1 MNLFERLKN
10 IPAGQKY
17 RYTLIVL
24 SALLLLAPFTLIPS
38 LFGNPDLCGP
48 LCMRRFYLY
57 FPGMT
62 WDDLWN
68 QISVAAIGAG
78 FMLFILVTTFFFGR
92 IWCSYICPMGG
103 VPELASRLTG
113 ERWKLEYRWLPQVPI
128 RYGYFLTFVFLMPML
143 GVSACTLCNFIT
155 VPRIFQAFS
164 GDWRGVAFLATTV
177 GMVNLGLVLL
187 LGVFANKGR
196 AYCSF
201 LCPIGAI
208 DALVNR
214 LGSHFRFTRRIRVE
228 RNRCT
233 GCNEC
238 ARKCMCGAITMVDK
252 IAVVDQLSCMSCHE
266 CADVCDWG
274 AIDWLTV
281 PPEIKH
287 KRKKKD
293 VEFHPLPEWIA
304 LHKPRKGFVTTRR
317 VLLLVLVL
325 LVGLLLWTRTAGAA
339 MKQNDPDG
347 CLVCHALPG
356 FQFVDDRGVRR
367 DLTLD
372 REHYGASLHG
382 NVPCS
387 DCHASI
393 RSFPHEEDKGVDCAA
408 ECHIEEPS
416 EGSTYTHKEVV
427 EEMEDSVHGKGRH
440 KGLTGGNRLEESEKD
455 ASPSCRLCHS
465 NTGYI
470 SEVQMPRFRELFAHS
485 DEACGNCHKDDVWRE
500 RFTGHILR
508 RLLGGRWTKAEGNAM
523 CAKCHADRA
532 RMKKVKREAGR
543 NPPEP
548 ADARFILANA
558 SYDLTLHGRLIAAGR
573 DAGAACLDCHAPG
586 GLHHRIQEDEKPGA
600 STHEDEL
607 GKTCAARGCHG
618 FAANAMDEG
627 FLHTDMHDMDLVPVL
642 LEQDLEDSGSPLPPA
657 FDTESAW
664 SRALLVLALL
674 TGIMLLVWLLGNLF
688 GKPVKGKVY
697 SALGGDIFRQ
707 RMLEMPS
714 RKGKRKPAS
723 GKGRKTK

>member
-1 MNLFERLKN
+1 MRIFRKLQR
-10 IPAGQKY
+10 IPAGQRY
-17 RYTLIVL
+17 RYLLILL

-38 LFGNPDLCGP
+38 LFSNPDLCGP

-57 FPGMT
+57 FPGMS
-62 WDDLWN
+62 WDDLLN
-68 QISVAAIGAG
+68 QISVAAVGAA
-78 FMLFILVTTFFFGR
+78 FLLLILVTTFFFGR
-92 IWCSYICPMGG
+92 IWCAYLCPMGG
-103 VPELASRLTG
+103 LPELASRLTG

-128 RYGYFLTFVFLMPML
+128 RYGYFLTFVLLMPML

-155 VPRIFQAFS
+155 VPRIFQAAS
-164 GDWRGVAFLATTV
+164 GDWRGVAFLVTTV

-287 KRKKKD
+287 RRRKKD

-304 LHKPRKGFVTTRR
+304 LHKPRRGFITTRR
-317 VLLLVLVL
+317 VLLLAL
-325 LVGLLLWTRTAGAA
+325 LLAAMLLLWTRGAGAA
-339 MKQNDPDG
+339 IKQNDPDG

-356 FQFVDDRGVRR
+356 FGFVDGKGVRR
-367 DLTLD
+367 DLSID
-372 REHYGASLHG
+372 RGHYDASLHG

-387 DCHASI
+387 DCHAGI
-393 RSFPHEEDKGVDCAA
+393 RQFPHEEDKGVDCAA

-416 EGSTYTHKEVV
+416 EGSAYTHKEVV
-427 EEMEDSVHGKGRH
+427 EEMEDSVHRKGRS
-440 KGLTGGNRLEESEKD
+440 KGLTGGNRLEESETD
-455 ASPSCRLCHS
+455 AHPSCRLCHS

-485 DEACGNCHKDDVWRE
+485 DEACGNCHKDDVWRQ

-523 CAKCHADRA
+523 CNRCHADRR
-532 RMKKVKREAGR
+532 RMEKVEREAGR
-543 NPPEP
+543 KPPEP
-548 ADARFILANA
+548 ADPRFVLASA
-558 SYDLTLHGRLIAAGR
+558 SYELTLHGRLIAAGR
-573 DAGAACLDCHAPG
+573 EVGAACLDCHAPS
-586 GLHHRIQEDEKPGA
+586 GLHHGIQEDERPGA
-600 STHEDEL
+600 ATHPDRL
-607 GKTCAARGCHG
+607 GKTCAAAGCHG
-618 FAANAMDEG
+618 FAATGRSEG
-627 FLHTDMHDMDLVPVL
+627 FVHTDMHDMDLAPVAL
-642 LEQDLEDSGSPLPPA
+642 QGGSPAGGTLPA
-657 FDTESAW
+657 GFDTQSVW
-664 SRALLVLALL
+664 SRVLLVLAIL
-674 TGIMLLVWLLGNLF
+674 TGIMLLVWLLGGLF

-697 SALGGDIFRQ
+697 SALGGDVFRR
-707 RMLEMPS
+707 RMLEMPG
-714 RKGKRKPAS
+714 R
-723 GKGRKTK
+723 KGRKKTGARNGRKTE

>member
-1 MNLFERLKN
+1 MKLFQRLRN
-10 IPAGQKY
+10 IPPGQKY
-17 RYTLIVL
+17 RYTLIVV
-24 SALLLLAPFTLIPS
+24 ATLLLLAPFTLIPS
-38 LFGNPDLCGP
+38 LFSNPDLCGP
-48 LCMRRFYLY
+48 LCMRRFYLF

-62 WDDLWN
+62 WDDAVN
-68 QISVAAIGAG
+68 QISVASIGAA
-78 FMLFILVTTFFFGR
+78 FLLIILVTTFFFGR
-92 IWCSYICPMGG
+92 IWCAYICPMGG

-164 GDWRGVAFLATTV
+164 GDWRGIAFLVTTV

-214 LGSHFRFTRRIRVE
+214 LGSYFRFTRRIRVE

-281 PPEIKH
+281 PPEIRH
-287 KRKKKD
+287 KRKKKN

-304 LHKPRKGFVTTRR
+304 LHKPRKGVMTIRHLLLALLI
-317 VLLLVLVL
+317 VLLS
-325 LVGLLLWTRTAGAA
+325 LLLWTQSAGAA
-339 MKQNDPDG
+339 VRQNDPDG
-347 CLVCHALPG
+347 CMVCHGLEG
-356 FQFVDDRGVRR
+356 FEFVDDRGLHRN
-367 DLTLD
+367 LTID
-372 REHYGASLHG
+372 VKQYSASLHG

-393 RSFPHEEDKGVDCAA
+393 RRFPHEKDKGVDCAA
-408 ECHIEEPS
+408 ECHLEEPS
-416 EGSTYTHKEVV
+416 EGSAYTHKDVV
-427 EEMEDSVHGKGRH
+427 KEMQESAHEKGRS
-440 KGLTGGNRLEESEKD
+440 KGFTGSNRLQESEND
-455 ASPSCRLCHS
+455 SNPSCRLCHS

-470 SEVQMPRFRELFAHS
+470 SEVQMPEFRELFQHS
-485 DEACGNCHKDDVWRE
+485 DEACGSCHKDDVWRE

-508 RLLGGRWTKAEGNAM
+508 RLLGGRWSKAEGNAM
-523 CAKCHADRA
+523 CEKCHADHG
-532 RMKKVKREAGR
+532 RMEKVEREAGR
-543 NPPEP
+543 EKPEAASP
-548 ADARFILANA
+548 RFIWANT

-573 DAGAACLDCHAPG
+573 DAGASCLDCHAPK
-586 GLHHRIQEDEKPGA
+586 GLHHGIQEDEKIGA
-600 STHEDEL
+600 STHKDEL
-607 GKTCAARGCHG
+607 GTTCSAQGCHG
-618 FAANAMDEG
+618 FSGNKFNRK
-627 FLHTDMHDMDLVPVL
+627 FLYTDMHDVDLVPL
-642 LEQDLEDSGSPLPPA
+642 LTELTDSRKAGFPGTIAL
-657 FDTESAW
+657 ESAW
-664 SRALLVLALL
+664 KKALLVLIVL
-674 TGIMLLVWLLGNLF
+674 TGLMLIVWLLGVLF
-688 GKPVKGKVY
+688 AKPAKGKVY
-697 SALGGDIFRQ
+697 SALGGDIFRR
-707 RMLEMPS
+707 RMLDMPG
-714 RKGKRKPAS
+714 RKGKKKS
-723 GKGRKTK
+723 QGKAGRKNK